1 MKLMTT
7 RTLPRFLFV
16 LMLVGLAACSRAQ
29 PIMTVHQQLPA
40 TTTLSDEQLREPLIR
55 ALTRAKWTLEEEEAN
70 RILARID
77 FRQHSASI
85 TIDYAGGRYDIRYR
99 DSHDL
104 DYADGKIHKR
114 YNALVKKLN
123 RVILQEVRIAQNL
136 TGSLQ

>member
-16 LMLVGLAACSRAQ
+16 LMLVGLAACSRVQ
-29 PIMTVHQQLPA
+29 PVMTVHQQLPA

>member
-16 LMLVGLAACSRAQ
+16 LMLVGLAACSRVQ
-29 PIMTVHQQLPA
+29 PVMTVHQQLPA

-70 RILARID
+70 SILARID

>member
-16 LMLVGLAACSRAQ
+16 LMLVGLAACSRVQ

>member
-16 LMLVGLAACSRAQ
+16 LILAGLAACSRVQ

>member
-16 LMLVGLAACSRAQ
+16 LMLAGLAACSRVQ
-29 PIMTVHQQLPA
+29 PVMTVHQQLPA

>member
-1 MKLMTT
+1 MTP
-7 RTLPRFLFV
+7 RILPRLLFV
-16 LMLVGLAACSRAQ
+16 LLLVGLAACSRVQ
-29 PIMTVHQQLPA
+29 PIMTVHQELPA
-40 TTTLSDEQLREPLIR
+40 NTTLSDEQLREPLIR
-55 ALTRAKWTLEEEEAN
+55 ALTRARWTLEEEEAN

-99 DSHDL
+99 DSQDL

-136 TGSLQ
+136 NGSLQ

>member
-16 LMLVGLAACSRAQ
+16 LMLAGLAACSRVQ

>member
-1 MKLMTT
+1 MNLMTT
-7 RTLPRFLFV
+7 RTLSR
-16 LMLVGLAACSRAQ
+16 LVFILLLAGLAACSRVQ
-29 PIMTVHQQLPA
+29 PILTVHQQLPA
-40 TTTLSDEQLREPLIR
+40 TTTLNDEQLRTPLIR
-55 ALTRAKWTLEEEEAN
+55 ALTRVKWTIEEEEAN

-123 RVILQEVRIAQNL
+123 SVILQEVRIAQNL
-136 TGSLQ
+136 NGSLQ